1 MHPAVEKK
9 NLIQEPLL
17 YLDKNYKGQMGMES
31 QQYESA
37 NENLSSPN
45 MVPPHRNPI
54 EDAGNMDNNNERSV
68 ILS

>member
-45 MVPPHRNPI
+45 MVPPYRKPI